1 MDDDD
6 GEDRARKAI
15 EDLYTAGK
23 TMPNGFVLL
32 DGGRPWS
39 SDQGPKKPSAFTL
52 RPARLPDPTT
62 IQPRAW
68 LYGTQVIR
76 GFVTMIVAP
85 GGTGKSTYAIAA
97 GMALATGRDILGDRV
112 FERVNVAVINLE
124 DPMEELERRVAA
136 LMSRHNIQRA
146 ELDGR
151 LFLNGCEEGLKVAV
165 LEGNG
170 ITVTEPDSDKLIAE
184 IRANAIGV
192 LICDPFAESHTLEEN
207 SNPHM
212 VQALSIWRKIA
223 RETNCA
229 VILIHHVRKGEVIS
243 IDAARGGKGM
253 TDSARVGLLLVPM
266 SAAEAEQFG
275 IAEEDC
281 WQYVRLDD
289 AKRNMAPASAAKW
302 FKLESVSLG
311 NTNVNERYPS
321 GDNVQAIVPFKPQ
334 TVWQR
339 TTPHDLNIA
348 LDRIALGPAPGAL
361 FAPDKR
367 GGAKD
372 WVGDVL
378 IRVLDVSDASA
389 KEMIAMWLHTGTL
402 VKRDWHDKRA
412 GKDRIGVAV
421 VDTLRPDK

>member
-1 MDDDD
+1 MDDDINQSIFDEFDSLDPNVIPLRGRRRSRSD
-6 GEDRARKAI
+6 GQKE
-15 EDLYTAGK
+15 E
-23 TMPNGFVLL
+23 
-32 DGGRPWS
+32 
-39 SDQGPKKPSAFTL
+39 KKPSTFTL
-52 RPARLPDPTT
+52 KAARLPDPTT
-62 IQPRAW
+62 IPPRAW

-85 GGTGKSTYAIAA
+85 GGTGKSSYAIAA
-97 GMALATGRDILGDRV
+97 GMALATGRNILGDQV
-112 FERVNVAVINLE
+112 WERVNVAIVNLE

-136 LMSRHNIQRA
+136 LMSRHLVPRA
-146 ELDGR
+146 ELEGR
-151 LFLNGCEEGLKVAV
+151 LFLNGCEDGLKVAV
-165 LEGNG
+165 LEENG
-170 ITVTEPDSDKLIAE
+170 ITVTEPDKERLIAE
-184 IRANAIGV
+184 IKANNIGV

-212 VQALSIWRKIA
+212 VQALGIWRSIA

-229 VILIHHVRKGEVIS
+229 IILIHHVRKGEVTS

-253 TDSARVGLLLVPM
+253 TDSARVGLLLIAM
-266 SAAEAEQFG
+266 SPAEAEQFG
-275 IAEEDC
+275 IPEEEC

-289 AKRNMAPASAAKW
+289 AKRNMAPAAAAKW
-302 FKLESVSLG
+302 FKLENVSLG
-311 NTNVNERYPS
+311 NTNVDQRYPG

-339 TTPHDLNIA
+339 TTPRDLNMV
-348 LDRIALGPAPGAL
+348 LDRIAQGPAPGAL
-361 FAPDKR
+361 YAPDKR

-378 IRVLDVSDASA
+378 IRVLDVSEASA
-389 KEMIAMWLHTGTL
+389 REMVAMWLHNGTL

-421 VDTLRPDK
+421 VDTLRPTQ